1 MGPQEE
7 PFMSKP
13 TLLVMSRAI
22 AAMARPSPGDYDIL
36 ALDEAEDHDALLHER
51 GAGIR
56 AVLCA
61 GMERLDAARL
71 ALLPDLELIAV
82 IAAGYAGVDVETAR
96 ARGIAVTNAGSLNSG
111 DVADYAVT
119 LMLGHRRD
127 LIANDRYVRDDKWP
141 ARRLPSG
148 RSIARDKVGIVGLG
162 HIGVAIAE
170 RLSPFGCDIAWW
182 GPRAKLSKWPRVE
195 TLVGLAEWASV
206 LMIAARGEEDTRGLV
221 DADVIAALGADGLIV
236 NVSRGFVI
244 DEPAM
249 IAALRAGTLGGA
261 ALDVFDHEP
270 IAGSRYADVPGLI
283 MAPHVAGATED
294 ALAAVIAAALDNIR
308 RLFAG
313 ETLLNRVA

>member
-1 MGPQEE
+1 
-7 PFMSKP
+7 MSKP

-22 AAMARPSPGDYDIL
+22 AAMARPSPEYYEIL
-36 ALDEAEDHDALLHER
+36 VLDEAEDRDALLRDR

-82 IAAGYAGVDVETAR
+82 IAAGYAGIDVEVAK

-119 LMLGHRRD
+119 LMLAHRRD

-141 ARRLPSG
+141 ARRLPPG

-162 HIGVAIAE
+162 HIGGAIAE

-182 GPRAKLSKWPRVE
+182 GPRAKPHARWPRIE

-313 ETLLNRVA
+313 ETLLNRVV